1 MISIL
6 LILALLIAIVAVI
19 FALQNTAA
27 VTVSFFVWQFHESLA
42 LVLLL
47 TIVVGVLIGIFTI
60 LPGSM
65 RNRWRLTSQR
75 KKMNNLEKMLQQ
87 EKIQREDAVRQLE
100 VLKNPPVVTPS
111 VVNPPIVSTTTEVP
125 SNSLPPVK

>member
-6 LILALLIAIVAVI
+6 LILALLIAIIAVI

-65 RNRWRLTSQR
+65 RNRWRLTTQR

-100 VLKNPPVVTPS
+100 ILKNPPVV
-111 VVNPPIVSTTTEVP
+111 NPPVVP
-125 SNSLPPVK
+125 PTDESPAASLPPA

>member
-6 LILALLIAIVAVI
+6 LILALAIAIIAVI

-47 TIVVGVLIGIFTI
+47 TVILGVLIGTLTI
-60 LPGSM
+60 LPGSI
-65 RNRWRLTSQR
+65 RSKWRLSSQR
-75 KKMNNLEKMLQQ
+75 KKIDLLEKLLQT
-87 EKIQREDAVRQLE
+87 EKVQREEAVRQLE
-100 VLKNPPVVTPS
+100 LLKNPPASEPEPVF
-111 VVNPPIVSTTTEVP
+111 P
-125 SNSLPPVK
+125 SNETPDVVPPVPLPPA

>member
-60 LPGSM
+60 MPGSI
-65 RNRWRLTSQR
+65 RNRWRLANQR
-75 KKMNNLEKMLQQ
+75 KKVDTLEKMLQQ
-87 EKIQREDAVRQLE
+87 EKIRREDAVRQLE
-100 VLKNPPVVTPS
+100 VLKNPPVVTPP
-111 VVNPPIVSTTTEVP
+111 V
-125 SNSLPPVK
+125 LPPTEAAPPTPLPPA